1 MIRSRAVC
9 YLLCLGLLLA
19 MLGGLAG
26 GVALAAQESSSG
38 SFSLPPN
45 QTLPEDKLDLSCK
58 YPVLRGVSG
67 HTFEFLVTTKYMG
80 KKDRVFDFT
89 WEEPPQWMVAITGK
103 YEQEE
108 IESFTM
114 KTFEAVP
121 PEFKVRF
128 GPVAG
133 YAPEPGEY
141 PLTLTATSEE
151 VKVTIELKAVVTARY
166 EFEMIPAT
174 GRLNAE
180 VTAGEDNHLS
190 ILLINGGSA
199 AIEDITFISS
209 KPEGWSITYN
219 PETIESLGAGL
230 VQEVDVVITPPD
242 KTIAGD
248 YAITLRSEGKPEL
261 SDSLELRVTVL
272 TPTIWGWIGVIIV
285 VVVIA
290 GLAVLFGRLGR
301 R

>member
-1 MIRSRAVC
+1 MFGS
-9 YLLCLGLLLA
+9 L
-19 MLGGLAG
+19 LGGQI
-26 GVALAAQESSSG
+26 ALATEESSDG
-38 SFSLPPN
+38 SFSLLPN
-45 QTLPEDKLDLSCK
+45 QEAPPDVIELSCK
-58 YPVLRGVSG
+58 YPVLSGVSG
-67 HTFEFLVTTKYMG
+67 HTFEFVVETKYLG
-80 KKDRVFDFT
+80 KKDRVFDLT
-89 WEEPPQWMVAITGK
+89 WEEPLQWTVSITEK
-103 YEQEE
+103 YGTEK
-108 IESFTM
+108 IKSFTM
-114 KTFEAVP
+114 KLFEPIP

-151 VKVTIELKAVVTARY
+151 VKATIELKTVVTARY

-180 VTAGEDNHLS
+180 VTASEDNHLS

-199 AIEDITFISS
+199 AIEDITFISGR
-209 KPEGWSITYN
+209 PEGWSITYN

-248 YAITLRSEGKPEL
+248 YAITLGSEGKPEL

-272 TPTIWGWIGVIIV
+272 TPTIWGWVGVIIV

-290 GLAVLFGRLGR
+290 GLAVLFWRLGR